1 MLILNTDLKEYLRLS
16 HHHNQGGSKHQ
27 KEQIQNIVPNIF
39 KKIGIRIEPIKQIP
53 IYQNINMQHKASL
66 F

>member
-1 MLILNTDLKEYLRLS
+1 MLILGTDLNEHLRLS
-16 HHHNQGGSKHQ
+16 QHHDQGGSKHE
-27 KEQIQNIVPNIF
+27 KEQIQNIMPNIF
-39 KKIGIRIEPIKQIP
+39 KKISIRIEPIKQIP